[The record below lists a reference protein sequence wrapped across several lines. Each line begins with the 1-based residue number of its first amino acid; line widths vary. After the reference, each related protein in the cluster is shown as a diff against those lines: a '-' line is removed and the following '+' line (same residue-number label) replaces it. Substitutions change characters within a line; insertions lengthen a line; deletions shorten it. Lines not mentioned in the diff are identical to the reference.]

1 MARLPR
7 LIIPCQP
14 HHVIQRGHNGVP
26 VFGDAAD
33 YAAFLG
39 WLRSAARAFKVALH
53 AYALMPDRLQL
64 LVSPGDE
71 LALGQMMQWIGRHY
85 VPYFNRKYQ
94 RSGSLWQG
102 RFKTSLLDP
111 DAYFL
116 TCSRYIEMAPVY
128 AGLAADP
135 LDYPWSSY
143 AHHAGVRADPLILD
157 HPLYWAL
164 GNTPF
169 EREAAY
175 RALAAQGLGA
185 PELAMLERALL
196 KGWPLAS
203 ERFKLDLEQ
212 RLKRQ
217 VIPAKRGRPFKTAA
231 KASAHNPD
239 P

>member
-14 HHVIQRGHNGVP
+14 HHVIQRGHNGAP
-26 VFGDAAD
+26 VFCDAAD

-39 WLRSAARAFKVALH
+39 WMRSAARAFKVALH

-94 RSGSLWQG
+94 RGGSLWQG
-102 RFKTSLLDP
+102 RFKTSVLDP

-116 TCSRYIEMAPVY
+116 MCSRYIEMAPVY

-143 AHHAGVRADPLILD
+143 AHHAGVRSDPLIID
-157 HPLYWAL
+157 HALYWAL

-175 RALAAQGLGA
+175 RALTAQGLGA
-185 PELAMLERALL
+185 QELGMLERALL

-217 VIPAKRGRPFKTAA
+217 VMPGKRGRPFKAAAKTAA
-231 KASAHNPD
+231 A
-239 P
+239 